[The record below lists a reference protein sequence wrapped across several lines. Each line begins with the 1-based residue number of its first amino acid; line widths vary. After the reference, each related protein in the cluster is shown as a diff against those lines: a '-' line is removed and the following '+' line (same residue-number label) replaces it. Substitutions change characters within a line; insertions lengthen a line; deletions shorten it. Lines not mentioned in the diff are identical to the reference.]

1 MFKKIVKLV
10 TVLTLVAVI
19 GISPITVNAAGW
31 TADGYD
37 YGALPEVAVY
47 DDATIYATALQ
58 YMPAECIN
66 PVPMKIDVDGCGSGY
81 VVSFKVD
88 NPNFNAVLINLTP
101 DLVINYGLFGTNP
114 AIGYYWFKDFQ

>member
-10 TVLTLVAVI
+10 TMLTMVVVI
-19 GISPITVNAAGW
+19 GISPFTVNAAGW

-37 YGALPEVAVY
+37 YGALPEATVY
-47 DDATIYATALQ
+47 DDAIIYTAALQ

-66 PVPMKIDVDGCGSGY
+66 PIPMKIDIDGYDSGY

-88 NPNFNAVLINLTP
+88 NENFNAVLINLTP
-101 DLVINYGLFGTNP
+101 DLSLNQGLFGTNP
-114 AIGYYWFKDFQ
+114 AIGYYWFRDFQ